1 MAGAV
6 AFGALVYFV
15 PLGLFEPVMRTTNSQ
30 LTAWWNL
37 HDVAR
42 EVGVDADQLRS
53 ALHDLEDQLDNGAA
67 GDSTRVDELAAT
79 VRQDVIAV
87 CRKGTD
93 ANSTLTAAQL
103 FRAADTLGMRASKLL
118 GVTE

>member
-1 MAGAV
+1 MQSGPDGATNTDQGLGPTEVSPMNRSSTLSLVAGAV

-42 EVGVDADQLRS
+42 EVGVDVDQLRS

-67 GDSTRVDELAAT
+67 GDSARVDELAAT
-79 VRQDVIAV
+79 VRQGKA
-87 CRKGTD
+87 
-93 ANSTLTAAQL
+93 
-103 FRAADTLGMRASKLL
+103 
-118 GVTE
+118 